1 MRRFKLRPS
10 HFPASALPLSHFL
23 TPEHHFV
30 EYGYNLGRE
39 LDIIYS
45 SIVYLLTSKLPG
57 KQNMNSSFHNHSFI
71 HSGSETLN
79 RLGVVVQTTSA
90 LWRQFRSQPGLQ
102 SEFLNHQSCIEKTW
116 SWKKGGKERRKG
128 GKSYSLQS
136 SLPPTQDGF
145 CQDDSGKGTGSFL
158 TFFSPSSQRKNISK
172 IYSLGCQGP
181 NSILGLPEGDSMF
194 PLCSILPHSPRAFSS
209 VLCAVSVTI
218 CQL

>member
-128 GKSYSLQS
+128 GKVIVSNHPFPHSRWVLSGWFWKRHWLFSYFL
-136 SLPPTQDGF
+136 
-145 CQDDSGKGTGSFL
+145 L
-158 TFFSPSSQRKNISK
+158 TFFPEEKHLQNLFS
-172 IYSLGCQGP
+172 
-181 NSILGLPEGDSMF
+181 GLSGAQLHTRTSRGDSMF